1 MIAKHIPMKSAR
13 RSSFRE
19 LVAYITHAKDKAVRI
34 GEVRVTNCHQQEAQ
48 DAVLEVLA
56 TQLQNQRACSD
67 KTYHL
72 LISFP
77 AGDSPSAEALRGIED
92 EVCNALGFGEHQRVS
107 ATHTDTDNLHIH
119 VAINK
124 IHPKTLAIHNPYCDY
139 KALGAVCERL
149 EHVHGLIHT
158 NHQTIAPG
166 ARNRALDVEY
176 LAGVESLLGWI
187 QRECLEELRQ
197 AQSWGELHEHLRR
210 NGLALQERG
219 NGLVVSDQEG
229 RTVKA
234 SSIARDLSKAQ
245 LEKRFGPFEAIDAQL
260 QASRGQKGQ
269 VQKVE
274 KVDRAYQPRPMARDS
289 STITLYQRY
298 LAEQAGR
305 RSARAQIRQELREQ
319 KHSLVSQAKDRARI
333 KRGLIRELACDR
345 FMKCMLYRQA
355 GAALRE
361 DIGSIHARQRAA
373 HEEKFSHARSLSWFD
388 WLAEC
393 ASMGDA
399 QALATLRRRQRAA
412 LGRVNALL
420 GKQEEV
426 GQGRPLQGKKN
437 SASHAG
443 TRIDGASHA
452 GIDGARID
460 SVTKQGTLI
469 YTHGDRQGR
478 SAIRDSGNRLEVSEA
493 IRQDGLELALAMA
506 VKRFGRSLR
515 IEGDAAFRERVLSTA
530 KALQLDIRFDGMR
543 QAELKEGQG
552 RAQGASTGEVRR
564 KAPEAFGASGNVPTL
579 GSAGTAAA
587 RRYIAEREMKR
598 QKIPD
603 IPRHVLGEMK
613 PSLNMRY
620 AGWRRVDGQFLLL
633 AQTSADEIAV
643 IPVEADVI
651 ARVSGLRR
659 NDVITLDNG
668 NESIRRR
675 VQELGGLG
683 GLGETKGMRR

>member
-1 MIAKHIPMKSAR
+1 MIAKHIPMKSGR

-34 GEVRVTNCHQQEAQ
+34 GEVRVTNCHQQDAQ

-56 TQLQNQRACSD
+56 TQLRNQRACSD

-77 AGDSPSAEALRGIED
+77 AGESPSAEALRSIEI

-107 ATHTDTDNLHIH
+107 AMHTDTDNLHIH

-149 EHVHGLIHT
+149 EHVHSLIHT

-187 QRECLEELRQ
+187 RRECLDELRQ
-197 AQSWGELHEHLRR
+197 AQSWAELHQYLSR

-219 NGLVVSDQEG
+219 NGLVVADREG
-229 RTVKA
+229 RMVKA

-245 LEKRFGPFEAIDAQL
+245 LEKRFGPFETIDAQL
-260 QASRGQKGQ
+260 QASRRQKSQ

-274 KVDRAYQPRPMARDS
+274 KVDRAYQPRPVLRDS
-289 STITLYQRY
+289 GTDALYQRY
-298 LAEQAGR
+298 LTEQARR
-305 RSARAQIRQELREQ
+305 RSARAQIRQELRTQ
-319 KHSLVSQAKDRARI
+319 KHSLVSQAKDRAKLRRNVI
-333 KRGLIRELACDR
+333 KQLDCDR
-345 FMKCMLYRQA
+345 FMKRMLYRQA
-355 GAALRE
+355 GSALHE
-361 DIGSIHARQRAA
+361 EIGSIHARQRAA

-388 WLAEC
+388 WLAER
-393 ASMGDA
+393 AGMGDA
-399 QALATLRRRQRAA
+399 QALAALRRRQRAA
-412 LGRVNALL
+412 FGRANTLL
-420 GKQEEV
+420 AAQEEV
-426 GQGRPLQGKKN
+426 GQGRALQGKKDCV
-437 SASHAG
+437 SHAG
-443 TRIDGASHA
+443 TGIDGASHA

-469 YTHGDRQGR
+469 YTHGHTHGK

-493 IRQDGLELALAMA
+493 VRQDGLELALAMA
-506 VKRFGRSLR
+506 MKRFGQSIR
-515 IEGDAAFRERVLSTA
+515 IEGDAAFRQRVLSTA

-543 QAELKEGQG
+543 QAELKGEQG
-552 RAQGASTGEVRR
+552 RAQEASTAEIRCQ
-564 KAPEAFGASGNVPTL
+564 APEASGNVPSL
-579 GSAGTAAA
+579 GSPGEAAA
-587 RRYIAEREMKR
+587 RRYIAERETKR
-598 QKIPD
+598 QRIPD

-613 PSLNMRY
+613 LQVNMRY

-633 AQTSADEIAV
+633 AQMSAEEIAV

-659 NDVITLDNG
+659 NDVIALDNA
-668 NESIRRR
+668 NASIRQ
-675 VQELGGLG
+675 VQ
-683 GLGETKGMRR
+683 GLGELGETRGMRR

>member
-77 AGDSPSAEALRGIED
+77 AGESPSPEVLRSIED
-92 EVCNALGFGEHQRVS
+92 EVCNALGFAEHQRVS
-107 ATHTDTDNLHIH
+107 AVHTDTDNLHLH

-187 QRECLEELRQ
+187 RRECLDELRQ
-197 AQSWGELHEHLRR
+197 AQSWGELHQRLSR
-210 NGLALQERG
+210 NSLALQERG

-234 SSIARDLSKAQ
+234 SSIARDLSRAQ
-245 LEKRFGPFEAIDAQL
+245 LVKRFGPFEAADAQL

-269 VQKVE
+269 VQRVE
-274 KVDRAYQPRPMARDS
+274 KVDRAYRPRPVLRDS
-289 STITLYQRY
+289 GTDALYQRY
-298 LAEQAGR
+298 LTEQANR
-305 RSARAQIRQELREQ
+305 RSARTQIRQELREQ

-333 KRGLIRELACDR
+333 KRGLIRQLDCDR
-345 FMKCMLYRQA
+345 FMKRMLYRQA
-355 GAALRE
+355 GSALRE
-361 DIGSIHARQRAA
+361 DIGSIHARQKAA
-373 HEEKFSHARSLSWFD
+373 QEAKFSHARVLSWFD
-388 WLAEC
+388 WLAER
-393 ASMGDA
+393 AAMGDA
-399 QALATLRRRQRAA
+399 QALAALRRRQRAA
-412 LGRVNALL
+412 LNRANALL
-420 GKQEEV
+420 DTQEEI
-426 GQGRPLQGKKN
+426 GQGRAPHGKDKE
-437 SASHAG
+437 STPG
-443 TRIDGASHA
+443 DEIR
-452 GIDGARID
+452 IDGARID

-469 YTHGDRQGR
+469 YTHGDKQGK
-478 SAIRDSGNRLEVSEA
+478 SAIRDSGKRLEVSEA
-493 IRQDGLELALAMA
+493 IRQDGLEVALAMA
-506 VKRFGRSLR
+506 VKRFGRSIK

-530 KALQLDIRFDGMR
+530 QALKLDIRFDGMR
-543 QAELKEGQG
+543 QAELKEEQG
-552 RAQGASTGEVRR
+552 WAQEASTAEIRCQ
-564 KAPEAFGASGNVPTL
+564 APEASGNVPTL
-579 GSAGTAAA
+579 GNTGETAA
-587 RRYIAEREMKR
+587 RRYINEREMKR

-633 AQTSADEIAV
+633 AQMSAEEIAV
-643 IPVEADVI
+643 IPVEAEVI

-659 NDVITLDNG
+659 GEIITLDK
-668 NESIRRR
+668 ESASVRRR
-675 VQELGGLG
+675 VQELGGLR
-683 GLGETKGMRR
+683 GLGETKGMWR

>member
-34 GEVRVTNCHQQEAQ
+34 GEVRVTNCHQDNAT

-56 TQLQNQRACSD
+56 TQLRNQRACSD

-77 AGDSPSAEALRGIED
+77 AGESPSKETLRSIEI

-107 ATHTDTDNLHIH
+107 AVHTDTDNLHIH

-149 EHVHGLIHT
+149 ERLHGLIHT

-187 QRECLEELRQ
+187 SRECLDELRQ
-197 AQSWGELHEHLRR
+197 AQSWRELHQRLSR
-210 NGLALQERG
+210 NGLTLQERG
-219 NGLVVSDQEG
+219 NGLIVSDQEG
-229 RTVKA
+229 RAVKA

-245 LEKRFGPFEAIDAQL
+245 LEKRLGPFEATDAQL
-260 QASRGQKGQ
+260 QAGRGQKGQ
-269 VQKVE
+269 VQKIE
-274 KVDRAYQPRPMARDS
+274 KVDRAYQPRPVLRDS
-289 STITLYQRY
+289 GTDALYQRY
-298 LAEQAGR
+298 LAEQARR
-305 RSARAQIRQELREQ
+305 RSTRAQIWQELRAQ

-333 KRGLIRELACDR
+333 KRGLINQLACDR
-345 FMKCMLYRQA
+345 FMKRMLYRQA

-388 WLAEC
+388 WLTEC
-393 ASMGDA
+393 AAMNDA
-399 QALATLRRRQRAA
+399 QALAVLRNRQRTAF
-412 LGRVNALL
+412 GRANALL
-420 GKQEEV
+420 GAQEEI
-426 GQGRPLQGKKN
+426 GQGRAPQGKKDC
-437 SASHAG
+437 ASHNEI
-443 TRIDGASHA
+443 R
-452 GIDGARID
+452 IDGARID
-460 SVTKQGTLI
+460 SVTKQGTVI
-469 YTHGDRQGR
+469 YAHGK

-493 IRQDGLELALAMA
+493 IRQNGLELALAMA
-506 VKRFGRSLR
+506 VKRFGHSIK

-530 KALQLDIRFDGMR
+530 QALQLDIRFDGMT
-543 QAELKEGQG
+543 QAELKGEQG
-552 RAQGASTGEVRR
+552 RAQEAS
-564 KAPEAFGASGNVPTL
+564 KAEIRHQALEASANAPTV

-613 PSLNMRY
+613 THLNVSY
-620 AGWRRVDGQFLLL
+620 AGWRKVDGQFLLL
-633 AQTSADEIAV
+633 AQTSTDEIAV

-651 ARVSGLRR
+651 ARVSGLKRGE
-659 NDVITLDNG
+659 VITLDN
-668 NESIRRR
+668 ESTSIRR
-675 VQELGGLG
+675 VQG
-683 GLGETKGMRR
+683 GETKGMRR

>member
-1 MIAKHIPMKSAR
+1 MIARHIPMRSAR

-34 GEVRVTNCHQQEAQ
+34 GEVRVTNCHQDNAA

-56 TQLQNQRACSD
+56 TQLRNQRACSD

-77 AGDSPSAEALRGIED
+77 AGDSPSAEALHDIEI

-124 IHPKTLAIHNPYCDY
+124 IHPQTLTIHNPYCDY
-139 KALGAVCERL
+139 KALGGVCERL
-149 EHVHGLIHT
+149 ERFHGLIHT
-158 NHQTIAPG
+158 NHETLAPG

-187 QRECLEELRQ
+187 RRECLEELRQ
-197 AQSWGELHEHLRR
+197 AQSWGELHQRLSR

-219 NGLVVSDQEG
+219 NGLVVHDQEG
-229 RTVKA
+229 RMVKA
-234 SSIARDLSKAQ
+234 SSIVRDFSKAQ
-245 LEKRFGPFEAIDAQL
+245 LEKRFGPFEAADAQL
-260 QASRGQKGQ
+260 QASRGQKGH

-274 KVDRAYQPRPMARDS
+274 KVDRAYQPQPVLRDS
-289 STITLYQRY
+289 GTDALYQRY
-298 LAEQAGR
+298 LAEQARR
-305 RSARAQIRQELREQ
+305 RSARVQIRQELGAQ

-333 KRGLIRELACDR
+333 KRELIRELDCDR
-345 FMKCMLYRQA
+345 LMKRMLYRQA
-355 GAALRE
+355 YSTLRE
-361 DIGSIHARQRAA
+361 DIGSIHARQKAA
-373 HEEKFSHARSLSWFD
+373 HEEKFSHARVLSWFD
-388 WLAEC
+388 WLAER
-393 ASMGDA
+393 AAMGDA
-399 QALATLRRRQRAA
+399 QALAALRRRQHAAFGRA
-412 LGRVNALL
+412 NALL
-420 GKQEEV
+420 GAQEEV
-426 GQGRPLQGKKN
+426 GQGRVLQGKKDC
-437 SASHAG
+437 APHDG
-443 TRIDGASHA
+443 TR
-452 GIDGARID
+452 IDGARID

-469 YTHGDRQGR
+469 YTHGHTHGK

-506 VKRFGRSLR
+506 VKRFGRSIR

-530 KALQLDIRFDGMR
+530 RALQLDIRFDGMR

-552 RAQGASTGEVRR
+552 RAEEASIAEVRR
-564 KAPEAFGASGNVPTL
+564 QAREASGASGHTPTA
-579 GSAGTAAA
+579 GSIGEEAA
-587 RRYIAEREMKR
+587 RRYINERELKR

-633 AQTSADEIAV
+633 AQMSAEEIAV
-643 IPVEADVI
+643 IPVEAEVI
-651 ARVSGLRR
+651 ARVSGCKRGEA
-659 NDVITLDNG
+659 ITLDK
-668 NESIRRR
+668 ESTSVRRR
-675 VQELGGLG
+675 HGLG
-683 GLGETKGMRR
+683 GPGGFGGPGEAGETKGMRR

>member
-13 RSSFRE
+13 RSSFKE

-77 AGDSPSAEALRGIED
+77 AGESPSAETLRSIEI

-107 ATHTDTDNLHIH
+107 AVHTDTDNLHIH

-139 KALGAVCERL
+139 KALGTVCERL
-149 EHVHGLIHT
+149 EHVYGLIHT

-197 AQSWGELHEHLRR
+197 AQSWAELYQRLSR

-219 NGLVVSDQEG
+219 NGLVVGDEEG
-229 RTVKA
+229 RMVKA

-245 LEKRFGPFEAIDAQL
+245 LEKRFGPFEATDARL
-260 QASRGQKGQ
+260 QASRGQKDRIH
-269 VQKVE
+269 KAE

-289 STITLYQRY
+289 STDTLYQRY
-298 LAEQAGR
+298 LAEQAR
-305 RSARAQIRQELREQ
+305 RRNARAQIRQESRAQ
-319 KHSLVSQAKDRARI
+319 KHSLVSQAKERAKI
-333 KRGLIRELACDR
+333 KRGLIRELDCDR
-345 FMKCMLYRQA
+345 FMKRMLYQQT

-361 DIGSIHARQRAA
+361 NIGGIHAQQRAA
-373 HEEKFSHARSLSWFD
+373 HEEKFSHARVLSWFD
-388 WLAEC
+388 WLAER
-393 ASMGDA
+393 AAMGDA
-399 QALATLRRRQRAA
+399 QALAALRKRQRAA
-412 LGRVNALL
+412 LSRANSRANALL
-420 GKQEEV
+420 GVREEV
-426 GQGRPLQGKKN
+426 EQGRAPRGKKD
-437 SASHAG
+437 SASYTG
-443 TRIDGASHA
+443 IRIDG
-452 GIDGARID
+452 IKID

-469 YTHGDRQGR
+469 YTHGDAKAK
-478 SAIRDSGNRLEVSEA
+478 SAIRDSGNRLEVSEG

-506 VKRFGRSLR
+506 VKRFGRSIR

-530 KALQLDIRFDGMR
+530 QALQLDIRFNGVT
-543 QAELKEGQG
+543 QAELKEEQG
-552 RAQGASTGEVRR
+552 RAQEASAAEIRYQARETYGAS
-564 KAPEAFGASGNVPTL
+564 GASGNVPTL

-613 PSLNMRY
+613 PYLNLRY

-643 IPVEADVI
+643 IPVEAGVI
-651 ARVSGLRR
+651 ASVSGCKRGEG
-659 NDVITLDNG
+659 ITLDNG
-668 NESIRRR
+668 IASGRRR
-675 VQELGGLG
+675 VQGLGGRG

>member
-19 LVAYITHAKDKAVRI
+19 LVAYITQAKSKEVRI
-34 GEVRVTNCHQQEAQ
+34 GEVRVTNCHQQDAQ

-56 TQLQNQRACSD
+56 TQLRNQRACSD

-77 AGDSPSAEALRGIED
+77 AGEQLTKETLCSIEI

-107 ATHTDTDNLHIH
+107 AVHTDTDNLHIH

-124 IHPKTLAIHNPYCDY
+124 IHPQTLTIHNPYCDY

-187 QRECLEELRQ
+187 RRECLEELRQ
-197 AQSWGELHEHLRR
+197 AQNWRELHQCLSR

-219 NGLVVSDQEG
+219 NGLVVHDQEG

-245 LEKRFGPFEAIDAQL
+245 LEKRFGRFEAIDAQL
-260 QASRGQKGQ
+260 QASRAQKSQ

-274 KVDRAYQPRPMARDS
+274 KVDRAYQPRPVLRDS
-289 STITLYQRY
+289 GTDALYQRY
-298 LAEQAGR
+298 LAEQARR
-305 RSARAQIRQELREQ
+305 RSARTQIRQELRTQ
-319 KHSLVSQAKDRARI
+319 KHSLVSQAKARARI

-345 FMKCMLYRQA
+345 FMKRMLYRQA

-361 DIGSIHARQRAA
+361 DMQSLHARQRAA

-388 WLAEC
+388 WLAER
-393 ASMGDA
+393 AAMGDA
-399 QALATLRRRQRAA
+399 QALAALRRRQRTA
-412 LGRVNALL
+412 LRRANALL
-420 GKQEEV
+420 AAQEEI
-426 GQGRPLQGKKN
+426 GQGRAEHGKDKDGV
-437 SASHAG
+437 SHAG
-443 TRIDGASHA
+443 T
-452 GIDGARID
+452 GIDGVRVD

-469 YTHGDRQGR
+469 YTHGCAQGK

-493 IRQDGLELALAMA
+493 IRQDGLEVALAMA
-506 VKRFGRSLR
+506 VKRFGRSIA

-530 KALQLDIRFDGMR
+530 QALQLDIRFDGMR
-543 QAELKEGQG
+543 QAGLKEEQG
-552 RAQGASTGEVRR
+552 RAQEASTGESQCQ
-564 KAPEAFGASGNVPTL
+564 APEASGASGSAPTPS
-579 GSAGTAAA
+579 SAGEAAA

-633 AQTSADEIAV
+633 AQMSAEEIAV
-643 IPVEADVI
+643 IPVEAEVI
-651 ARVSGLRR
+651 ARVSGCKRGE
-659 NDVITLDNG
+659 VIALDNEG
-668 NESIRRR
+668 GLIRWGHG
-675 VQELGGLG
+675 LGGLG

>member
-34 GEVRVTNCHQQEAQ
+34 GEVRVTNCHQQDAQ

-77 AGDSPSAEALRGIED
+77 AGESPSLEALLSIEI

-107 ATHTDTDNLHIH
+107 AVHTDTDNLHIH

-124 IHPKTLAIHNPYCDY
+124 IHPKTLTIHNPYCDY

-158 NHQTIAPG
+158 NHETIAPG

-176 LAGVESLLGWI
+176 LGGVESLLGWI
-187 QRECLEELRQ
+187 RRECLDELRQ
-197 AQSWGELHEHLRR
+197 AQSWGELHDALGRA
-210 NGLALQERG
+210 GLALQERG

-229 RTVKA
+229 RMVKA
-234 SSIARDLSKAQ
+234 SSIARDLSKAK
-245 LEKRFGPFEAIDAQL
+245 LEKRFGRFEATDAQL

-269 VQKVE
+269 VQKVG
-274 KVDRAYQPRPMARDS
+274 KVDRAYQPRPVLRDS
-289 STITLYQRY
+289 GTDALYQRY
-298 LAEQAGR
+298 LAEQARR
-305 RSARAQIRQELREQ
+305 RSTRAQIRQELREQ
-319 KHSLVSQAKDRARI
+319 KHSLVVQAKDRARI
-333 KRGLIRELACDR
+333 KRGLIKELACDR
-345 FMKCMLYRQA
+345 LMKRILYRQA
-355 GAALRE
+355 GSALRE
-361 DIGSIHARQRAA
+361 DIGSIHARERAA
-373 HEEKFSHARSLSWFD
+373 HEEKFSHARVLSWFD
-388 WLAEC
+388 WLAER

-399 QALATLRRRQRAA
+399 QALAVLRKRQCAA
-412 LGRVNALL
+412 LSRANALL
-420 GKQEEV
+420 AAQEEI
-426 GQGRPLQGKKN
+426 GQGRAQHGKKDGV
-437 SASHAG
+437 SHAEI
-443 TRIDGASHA
+443 R
-452 GIDGARID
+452 IDGARID

-478 SAIRDSGNRLEVSEA
+478 SAIRDNGNRLEVSEA

-506 VKRFGRSLR
+506 VKRFGRSIT

-530 KALQLDIRFDGMR
+530 QALQLDIRFDRMTQGK
-543 QAELKEGQG
+543 LKEEQG
-552 RAQGASTGEVRR
+552 RAEEASIAEVWSQ
-564 KAPEAFGASGNVPTL
+564 ASGASGSAPTP
-579 GSAGTAAA
+579 GSAGEATA
-587 RRYIAEREMKR
+587 RRYIAERELKR

-613 PSLNMRY
+613 PHMNLRY

-633 AQTSADEIAV
+633 AQTSMDEIAV

-651 ARVSGLRR
+651 ARVSGLKRGEI
-659 NDVITLDNG
+659 ITLDNG
-668 NESIRRR
+668 SASIRRR
-675 VQELGGLG
+675 VQELGGPG

>member
-13 RSSFRE
+13 RSSFKE
-19 LVAYITHAKDKAVRI
+19 LVAYITHAKDKVVRI
-34 GEVRVTNCHQQEAQ
+34 GEVRVTNCHQDSAA

-56 TQLQNQRACSD
+56 TQLRNQRACSD

-77 AGDSPSAEALRGIED
+77 AGESPSTEVLHNIED

-107 ATHTDTDNLHIH
+107 AVHADTDNLHIH

-139 KALGAVCERL
+139 KALGVVCERL

-166 ARNRALDVEY
+166 ARNRALDMEY

-187 QRECLEELRQ
+187 RRECLEELRQ
-197 AQSWGELHEHLRR
+197 AQNWGELHERLRR

-229 RTVKA
+229 RMVKA

-245 LEKRFGPFEAIDAQL
+245 LEKRFGRFEALDRQL

-274 KVDRAYQPRPMARDS
+274 KVDRAYQPRPVSRDS
-289 STITLYQRY
+289 GTDALYQRY
-298 LAEQAGR
+298 LAEQARR
-305 RSARAQIRQELREQ
+305 RSAQAQIRQELRTQ

-333 KRGLIRELACDR
+333 KRGLIKQLDCDR
-345 FMKCMLYRQA
+345 FIKRMLYRQA
-355 GAALRE
+355 GSALRE
-361 DIGSIHARQRAA
+361 DIGFIHAQQRAA
-373 HEEKFSHARSLSWFD
+373 HEKKFSHARVLSWFD
-388 WLAEC
+388 WLAER
-393 ASMGDA
+393 AAMGDA
-399 QALATLRRRQRAA
+399 QALAALRRRQRAA
-412 LGRVNALL
+412 FGRANALL
-420 GKQEEV
+420 GVREEI
-426 GQGRPLQGKKN
+426 GQGRAPHGKDKE
-437 SASHAG
+437 STPG
-443 TRIDGASHA
+443 DEIRIDGE
-452 GIDGARID
+452 RID

-469 YTHGDRQGR
+469 YTHGYAHGK
-478 SAIRDSGNRLEVSEA
+478 SAIRDSGNRLEVSEG
-493 IRQDGLELALAMA
+493 IKQDGLELALAMA
-506 VKRFGRSLR
+506 VKRFGPSIK

-530 KALQLDIRFDGMR
+530 KALQLDIRFDGVT
-543 QAELKEGQG
+543 QAESKGEQG
-552 RAQGASTGEVRR
+552 RAEEASKAEVRR
-564 KAPEAFGASGNVPTL
+564 RAPEASGASGDAPTL
-579 GSAGTAAA
+579 DSAGTAAA

-598 QKIPD
+598 QKIPS
-603 IPRHVLGEMK
+603 IPRHFLREMK
-613 PSLNMRY
+613 PRLNVSY

-633 AQTSADEIAV
+633 AQMSADEIAV
-643 IPVEADVI
+643 IPVEAEVI

-659 NDVITLDNG
+659 GEVIALDNG
-668 NESIRRR
+668 SASVRR
-675 VQELGGLG
+675 VQELDGM
-683 GLGETKGMRR
+683 KGMRR

>member
-34 GEVRVTNCHQQEAQ
+34 GEVRVTNCHQQDAQ

-77 AGDSPSAEALRGIED
+77 AGESPSPEVLHSIED

-107 ATHTDTDNLHIH
+107 AVHTDTDNLHIH

-124 IHPKTLAIHNPYCDY
+124 IHPKILTIHNPYCDY

-166 ARNRALDVEY
+166 AHDRALDVEY

-187 QRECLEELRQ
+187 RRECLDELRQ
-197 AQSWGELHEHLRR
+197 AQSWGELHQRLSR

-245 LEKRFGPFEAIDAQL
+245 LEKRFGPFEAIDTQL

-269 VQKVE
+269 VHKVE

-289 STITLYQRY
+289 GTDALYQRY

-305 RSARAQIRQELREQ
+305 RSARAQIRQELRAQ

-345 FMKCMLYRQA
+345 FMKRMLYRQV

-361 DIGSIHARQRAA
+361 DIGAIHVRQKAA

-388 WLAEC
+388 WLAER
-393 ASMGDA
+393 ASMDDA
-399 QALATLRRRQRAA
+399 QALAVLRRRQRAA
-412 LGRVNALL
+412 LSRANALL
-420 GKQEEV
+420 GAQEEI
-426 GQGRPLQGKKN
+426 GQGRAPQGKKN
-437 SASHAG
+437 SALHAG
-443 TRIDGASHA
+443 TGIDGAR
-452 GIDGARID
+452 IDGARID

-469 YTHGDRQGR
+469 YTHGDRQGK

-530 KALQLDIRFDGMR
+530 KALKLDIRFDGMR
-543 QAELKEGQG
+543 QAELKGEQG
-552 RAQGASTGEVRR
+552 RAQETSKAEVRCQ
-564 KAPEAFGASGNVPTL
+564 APEASGASGNIPT
-579 GSAGTAAA
+579 AGNAGKVAA
-587 RRYIAEREMKR
+587 RRYINEREMKR
-598 QKIPD
+598 QKISE

-613 PSLNMRY
+613 PRLNLRY

-633 AQTSADEIAV
+633 AQMSADEIAV

-651 ARVSGLRR
+651 AHVSGLRR
-659 NDVITLDNG
+659 GEAITLDNG
-668 NESIRRR
+668 SASIRRR
-675 VQELGGLG
+675 VQELGGLEA
-683 GLGETKGMRR
+683 LSETKGMRR

>member
-13 RSSFRE
+13 RSSFKE

-34 GEVRVTNCHQQEAQ
+34 GEVRVTNCHQQEAE

-56 TQLQNQRACSD
+56 TQLRNQRACSD

-77 AGDSPSAEALRGIED
+77 AGESPSAEALRSIEI
-92 EVCNALGFGEHQRVS
+92 EVCVALGFGEHQRVS

-158 NHQTIAPG
+158 NHQTLAPG

-187 QRECLEELRQ
+187 QRECLEELRH
-197 AQSWGELHEHLRR
+197 AQNWRELHDALGR

-219 NGLVVSDQEG
+219 NGLVVRDEEG

-234 SSIARDLSKAQ
+234 SSIARDFSKAQ

-260 QASRGQKGQ
+260 QASRGQKGRIHQ
-269 VQKVE
+269 AE
-274 KVDRAYQPRPMARDS
+274 KADRAYRPRPVARDS
-289 STITLYQRY
+289 GTDALYQRY
-298 LAEQAGR
+298 LEEQARR
-305 RSARAQIRQELREQ
+305 RSARTQLRQELRAQ
-319 KHSLVSQAKDRARI
+319 KHCLVSEAKDRARI
-333 KRGLIRELACDR
+333 KRGLIRELDCDR
-345 FMKCMLYRQA
+345 LMKRMLYQQA
-355 GAALRE
+355 GSALRE
-361 DIGSIHARQRAA
+361 DIGTIHAQQRAA
-373 HEEKFSHARSLSWFD
+373 QEEKFSHARVLSWFD
-388 WLAEC
+388 WLAER
-393 ASMGDA
+393 AAMGDA
-399 QALATLRRRQRAA
+399 QALATLRKRQRAA
-412 LGRVNALL
+412 LSRANSRANALL
-420 GKQEEV
+420 DVREEV
-426 GQGRPLQGKKN
+426 EQGRAPQGKKDC
-437 SASHAG
+437 ASHG
-443 TRIDGASHA
+443 EIRM
-452 GIDGARID
+452 DGARID
-460 SVTKQGTLI
+460 SVTRQGTLI
-469 YTHGDRQGR
+469 YTYGDRHGK
-478 SAIRDSGNRLEVSEA
+478 SAIRDSGNRLEVSEG
-493 IRQDGLELALAMA
+493 IKQDGLELALAMA
-506 VKRFGRSLR
+506 VKRFGRSIR
-515 IEGDAAFRERVLSTA
+515 IEGDAVFRERVLSTA
-530 KALQLDIRFDGMR
+530 QALQLDIRFDGMMR
-543 QAELKEGQG
+543 TESKGEQG
-552 RAQGASTGEVRR
+552 RAEEANAAEVRCQAPETYGASV
-564 KAPEAFGASGNVPTL
+564 ASGNVPMD
-579 GSAGTAAA
+579 GSRGEAAA
-587 RRYIAEREMKR
+587 RRYIAERELKR

-633 AQTSADEIAV
+633 AQMNAEEIAV

-651 ARVSGLRR
+651 ARVSGLKRGEA
-659 NDVITLDNG
+659 ITLDNG
-668 NESIRRR
+668 NTSIRRR
-675 VQELGGLG
+675 VQGLG